1 MKIYKFLSIVVLGL
15 GAGFPVYAADEPAAQ
30 DDPLAAVA
38 TACAEDKAKFCSQVT
53 PGNPDRMLACAYAHE
68 DKLSGACS
76 FALYEAAAALE
87 EAAAAVVYIAESC
100 IDDAETYCGE
110 VRLGEGRVLS
120 CLADNKSKISAT
132 CTTAIEET
140 VGFDD

>member
-1 MKIYKFLSIVVLGL
+1 MNVYKALSMVVVGLGL
-15 GAGFPVYAADEPAAQ
+15 SLASYAEDAPVAE
-30 DDPLAAVA
+30 DDLLAAVQ

-53 PGNPDRMLACAYAHE
+53 PGDPDRMLACAYAHE

-100 IDDAETYCGE
+100 IDDAEKYCGE

-120 CLADNKSKISAT
+120 CLAENKSKISAT